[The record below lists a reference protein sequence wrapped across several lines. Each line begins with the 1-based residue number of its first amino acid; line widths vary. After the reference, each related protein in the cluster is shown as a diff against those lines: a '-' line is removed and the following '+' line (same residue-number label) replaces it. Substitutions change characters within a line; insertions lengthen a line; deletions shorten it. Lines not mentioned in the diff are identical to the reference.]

1 MVNSNNFNFNLT
13 QTDPLIALILK
24 NELIRQSATLGLIA
38 SENFAS
44 RAVLEA
50 QSNVLSNK
58 YAEGFVGNRYYSG
71 CEYAD
76 EIEQLA
82 VDRAKTLFKCK
93 FANVQPHSG
102 SQMNQAL
109 LLSFL
114 KPGDTIMGMELK
126 CGGHLTH
133 GSSVNLSGIW
143 FNFIP
148 YKVNRSTGLID
159 VNEVLNLAI
168 LYRPKLIFAGTTS
181 YPRTI
186 NWRHFREI
194 ADAVNAYLVA
204 DISHISGLIAAEVLP
219 SPFPYCHIA
228 TTTTHKSLRGPR
240 GGLILTNELH
250 LFKKLSFAIFP
261 GLQGGPLAHVI
272 AAKAV
277 AFNEALTVNFKFWA
291 RAVVNNAKVLSDR
304 FVQLGIPIVTN
315 GTDNHLVLIDLKPLK
330 LTGKIAEE
338 TLSGCYIV
346 TNKNSLPNDNFSTK
360 LATGLRLGTC
370 GITTRGM
377 MKSQM
382 IQIADIIAKIL
393 LELSKTKTI
402 SANLEA
408 TARKFVLKLAFDFP
422 VLYAA
427 AFPSLEINYVNHQF
441 CQNH

>member
-1 MVNSNNFNFNLT
+1 MVNSNSFNFNLT
-13 QTDPLIALILK
+13 QTDPLIAHILK
-24 NELIRQSATLGLIA
+24 NELIRQSSTLGLIA

-71 CEYAD
+71 CEFTD

-143 FNFIP
+143 FNFIS
-148 YKVNRSTGLID
+148 YKVNRNTGLID

-181 YPRTI
+181 YPRSI
-186 NWRHFREI
+186 NWLHFREI
-194 ADAVNAYLVA
+194 ADAINAYLVA

-240 GGLILTNELH
+240 GGLILTNEIR

-261 GLQGGPLAHVI
+261 GLQGGPLAHVV

-277 AFNEALTVNFKFWA
+277 AFSEALTINFKLWA
-291 RAVVNNAKVLSDR
+291 RTVVNNAKVLSDR
-304 FVQLGIPIVTN
+304 FVQLGIPVVTN
-315 GTDNHLVLIDLKPLK
+315 GTDTHLVLLDLKPLK
-330 LTGKIAEE
+330 LNGKIAEE
-338 TLSGCYIV
+338 ILSSCYIV

-377 MKSQM
+377 MEPQM
-382 IQIADIIAKIL
+382 IQIADIIAKVL

-427 AFPSLEINYVNHQF
+427 AFPSLEINYANHKF
-441 CQNH
+441 C